1 MARPREPHRETQARG
16 RLAVGICA
24 LALGAVAALTSCGGE
39 PSAERASIE
48 TIAEQRDANR
58 GGRLSDRV
66 ISRESAP
73 PEGTR
78 SLFDHLLAENGG
90 LPYPFEKLVALVESY
105 NTGDD
110 APVQIL
116 IPDGRSLLKGQ
127 ANFHRPRILYAPDF
141 EAANTPANL
150 GIAARGQLFL
160 GFVENAA
167 EIEVISYNEGA
178 GRYEF
183 QLVTDYR
190 ADGARK
196 LIYANRAV
204 CTSCHQGAAP
214 IFPVRPWDETN
225 ARPAIAQ
232 RIAHARESEAAY
244 HKVPLRQPL
253 AVPERF
259 DELTDRANFVPVAQ
273 QLWLDACDDGVCRR
287 EMLRAALAY
296 LWNPGDFAESH
307 GDALRAAQRDAW
319 PEDGIAVPDSDLTN
333 RDPLAHAKGWRG
345 ILEQLFPPEPPPPG
359 PASNEDLAAFD
370 RLPPLP
376 APVDPLTQRGVKRV
390 IEPGALDGAYGLAQL
405 FTTADVQDLEE
416 ASGYQWQ
423 AVDAAV
429 DALDPALFGEAPFSR
444 VAAMQQLLTA
454 LDAGRP
460 GFCCL
465 DTAEL
470 SPPIVG
476 SEPPLELAEDSPLQP
491 FADYCFACHRG
502 NPRADLNFM
511 AGDTA
516 DEVLARI
523 KDTPEIR
530 DVLDWERY
538 RGTDKAGTLMPPADA
553 PERAELEAAL
563 KQGAPELK
571 RMRDV
576 VPSMFDF

>member
-1 MARPREPHRETQARG
+1 MSRDRG
-16 RLAVGICA
+16 VQTDAGSRVSVVTALCA
-24 LALGAVAALTSCGGE
+24 LVIGLGSLAGCGGE
-39 PSAERASIE
+39 PSTERAPIE
-48 TIAEQRDANR
+48 ELAEQRKAQAAD
-58 GGRLSDRV
+58 RLSDRV
-66 ISRESAP
+66 ISSESAP

-90 LPYPFEKLVALVESY
+90 LPYPFERLVALVESY

-141 EAANTPANL
+141 EADNTPANL

-178 GRYEF
+178 GRFEF

-190 ADGARK
+190 ADGAREI
-196 LIYANRAV
+196 IYANRAV
-204 CTSCHQGAAP
+204 CTACHQGAAP
-214 IFPVRPWDETN
+214 IFPVRPWEETN
-225 ARPAIAQ
+225 GQPAIAQ
-232 RIAHARESEAAY
+232 RIARARESEAPY
-244 HKVPLRQPL
+244 HGAPIREPL
-253 AVPERF
+253 AAPERF

-273 QLWLDACDDGVCRR
+273 QLWLDACGDPACRR
-287 EMLRAALAY
+287 EMLRATLGY
-296 LWNPGDFAESH
+296 LWNPGEFAERH
-307 GDALRAAQRDAW
+307 GVALRAAQQGAW
-319 PEDGIAVPDSDLTN
+319 PDGGITVPDSDLAN
-333 RDPLAHAKGWRG
+333 RNPLAHAKGWRG
-345 ILEQLFPPEPPPPG
+345 IVEQLFPPEPPPPG

-376 APVDPLTQRGVKRV
+376 APVDPLTPRGAKRV
-390 IEPGALDGAYGLAQL
+390 IKPGALDGAYGLAQM
-405 FTTADVQDLEE
+405 FTAADVASLER
-416 ASGYQWQ
+416 AADYQWQ
-423 AVDAAV
+423 AVKAAV
-429 DALDPALFGEAPFSR
+429 DGLDPALFGETPFSR
-444 VAAMQQLLTA
+444 VTAMQGLLAA
-454 LDAGRP
+454 LDGGQP

-465 DTAEL
+465 GTEAL
-470 SPPIVG
+470 SPPVVG
-476 SEPPLELAEDSPLQP
+476 GEPPLELAKDSPLQP

-511 AGDTA
+511 AGDSVA
-516 DEVLARI
+516 DVLAHI

-538 RGTDKAGTLMPPADA
+538 RGTDKAGTLMPPADS

-563 KQGAPELK
+563 RQGKPELE
-571 RMRDV
+571 RMREV